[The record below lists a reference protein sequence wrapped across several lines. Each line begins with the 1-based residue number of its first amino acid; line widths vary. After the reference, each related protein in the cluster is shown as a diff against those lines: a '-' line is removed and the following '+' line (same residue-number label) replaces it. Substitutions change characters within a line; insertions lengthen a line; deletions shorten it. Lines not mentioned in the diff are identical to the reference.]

1 MEYNSTSGPINIEQI
16 DRLILYFYPRDNTPG
31 CTSQAVMYST
41 NLDYF
46 NKKGIKIIGVS
57 KDSIKSHEK
66 FIKKHDL
73 KINLISDEDLVLNKK
88 FDVWKLKK
96 FMGREYMG
104 TDRSTFYI
112 EKGKII
118 KKWNSVK
125 IKNHLEELKK
135 FLDMHI
141 S

>member
-66 FIKKHDL
+66 FIKKHNL
-73 KINLISDEDLVLNKK
+73 KINLISDEDLLLNKK

>member
-66 FIKKHDL
+66 FIKKYDL
-73 KINLISDEDLVLNKK
+73 KINLISDEDLLLNKK

>member
-46 NKKGIKIIGVS
+46 NKKGIKVIGVS

-73 KINLISDEDLVLNKK
+73 KINLISDEDLLLNKK

>member
-1 MEYNSTSGPINIEQI
+1 MEYNSTSGPINIDQI
-16 DRLILYFYPRDNTPG
+16 DKLILYFYPRDNTPG
-31 CTSQAVMYST
+31 CTSQAVMYSS

-57 KDSIKSHEK
+57 KDSIQSHEK
-66 FIKKHDL
+66 FIKKYDL
-73 KINLISDEDLVLNKK
+73 KINLISDENLNLNKK

-104 TDRSTFYI
+104 TDRSTFYL
-112 EKGKII
+112 EKGKVI

-125 IKNHLEELKK
+125 IKNHLEELKN

>member
-1 MEYNSTSGPINIEQI
+1 MEYNSTLGPINIEQI

-66 FIKKHDL
+66 FIKKHNL
-73 KINLISDEDLVLNKK
+73 KINLISDEDLLLNKK

>member
-1 MEYNSTSGPINIEQI
+1 MEYNSTLGPINIEQI

-73 KINLISDEDLVLNKK
+73 KINLISDEDLLLNKK

-125 IKNHLEELKK
+125 IKNHLEELKN

>member
-73 KINLISDEDLVLNKK
+73 KINLISDEDLLLNKK
-88 FDVWKLKK
+88 FDVWKLIK

>member
-1 MEYNSTSGPINIEQI
+1 MEYNSTSGPINIDQI
-16 DRLILYFYPRDNTPG
+16 DKLILYFYPRDNTPG
-31 CTSQAVMYST
+31 CTSQAVMYSS

-57 KDSIKSHEK
+57 KDSIQSHEK

-73 KINLISDEDLVLNKK
+73 KINLISDENLNLNKK

-96 FMGREYMG
+96 FMGKEYMG

-112 EKGKII
+112 ENGKVI

-125 IKNHLEELKK
+125 IKNHLEELKN

>member
-1 MEYNSTSGPINIEQI
+1 M
-16 DRLILYFYPRDNTPG
+16 
-31 CTSQAVMYST
+31 
-41 NLDYF
+41 
-46 NKKGIKIIGVS
+46 
-57 KDSIKSHEK
+57 
-66 FIKKHDL
+66 
-73 KINLISDEDLVLNKK
+73 NKK

-112 EKGKII
+112 DKGKII

>member
-112 EKGKII
+112 EKGK
-118 KKWNSVK
+118 N
-125 IKNHLEELKK
+125 N
-135 FLDMHI
+135 
-141 S
+141 

>member
-1 MEYNSTSGPINIEQI
+1 MNYDSTSGKININEI
-16 DRLILYFYPRDNTPG
+16 ERLLLYFYPKDNTPG
-31 CTSQAVMYST
+31 CTSQAVMYSS

-57 KDSIKSHEK
+57 KDNLTSHEK
-66 FIKKHDL
+66 FIEKHDL
-73 KINLISDEDLVLNKK
+73 KIDLISDENLELNKK

-104 TDRSTFYI
+104 TDRSTFYL
-112 EKGKII
+112 ENGKII
-118 KKWNSVK
+118 MQWNS
-125 IKNHLEELKK
+125 IKLKDHLNELKYFFDK
-135 FLDMHI
+135 HI

>member
-73 KINLISDEDLVLNKK
+73 KINLISDEDLLLNKK

>member
-1 MEYNSTSGPINIEQI
+1 MEYNSTSGPINIDQI
-16 DRLILYFYPRDNTPG
+16 DKLILYFYPRDNTPG
-31 CTSQAVMYST
+31 CTSQAVMYSS

-57 KDSIKSHEK
+57 KDSIQSHEK

-73 KINLISDEDLVLNKK
+73 KINLISDENLNLNKK

-104 TDRSTFYI
+104 TDRSTFYL
-112 EKGKII
+112 EKGKVI

-125 IKNHLEELKK
+125 IKNHLEELKN

>member
-1 MEYNSTSGPINIEQI
+1 MNYDSTSGKININEI
-16 DRLILYFYPRDNTPG
+16 ERLLLYFYPKDNTPG
-31 CTSQAVMYST
+31 CTSQAVMYSS

-57 KDSIKSHEK
+57 KDNLTSHEK
-66 FIKKHDL
+66 FIEKHDL
-73 KINLISDEDLVLNKK
+73 KIDLISDENLELNKK

-104 TDRSTFYI
+104 TDRSTFYL
-112 EKGKII
+112 ENGKII
-118 KKWNSVK
+118 MQWNS
-125 IKNHLEELKK
+125 IKLKDHLNELKDFFDK
-135 FLDMHI
+135 HI

>member
-1 MEYNSTSGPINIEQI
+1 MNYDSTSGKININEI
-16 DRLILYFYPRDNTPG
+16 GRLLLYFYPKDNTPG
-31 CTSQAVMYST
+31 CTSQAVMYSS

-57 KDSIKSHEK
+57 KDNLKSHEK
-66 FIKKHDL
+66 FIEKHDL
-73 KINLISDEDLVLNKK
+73 KIDLISDENLELNKK

-104 TDRSTFYI
+104 TDRSTFYL
-112 EKGKII
+112 ENGKII
-118 KKWNSVK
+118 MQWNS
-125 IKNHLEELKK
+125 IKLKDHLNELKDFFDK
-135 FLDMHI
+135 HI

>member
-1 MEYNSTSGPINIEQI
+1 MEYNSTLGPINIEQI

-31 CTSQAVMYST
+31 CTSQAVMYSN

-73 KINLISDEDLVLNKK
+73 KINLISDEDLLLNKK

>member
-1 MEYNSTSGPINIEQI
+1 MNYDSTSGKININEI
-16 DRLILYFYPRDNTPG
+16 DRLLLYFYPKDNTPG
-31 CTSQAVMYST
+31 CTSQAVMYSS

-57 KDSIKSHEK
+57 KDNLKSHEK
-66 FIKKHDL
+66 FIEKHDL
-73 KINLISDEDLVLNKK
+73 KIDLISDENLELNKK

-104 TDRSTFYI
+104 TNRSTFYL
-112 EKGKII
+112 ENGKII
-118 KKWNSVK
+118 MQWNS
-125 IKNHLEELKK
+125 IKLKDHLNELKDFFDK
-135 FLDMHI
+135 HI

>member
-73 KINLISDEDLVLNKK
+73 KINLISDEDLLLNKK

-125 IKNHLEELKK
+125 IKNHLEELKN

>member
-31 CTSQAVMYST
+31 CTSQAVMYSN

-73 KINLISDEDLVLNKK
+73 KINLISDEDLLLNKK

>member
-1 MEYNSTSGPINIEQI
+1 MNYDSTSGKININEI
-16 DRLILYFYPRDNTPG
+16 ERLLLYFYPKDNTPG
-31 CTSQAVMYST
+31 CTSQAVMYSS

-57 KDSIKSHEK
+57 KDNLTSHEK
-66 FIKKHDL
+66 FIEKHDL
-73 KINLISDEDLVLNKK
+73 KIDLISDENLELNKK

-104 TDRSTFYI
+104 TDRSTFYL

-118 KKWNSVK
+118 MQWNS
-125 IKNHLEELKK
+125 IKLKDHLNELKDFFDK
-135 FLDMHI
+135 HI

>member
-1 MEYNSTSGPINIEQI
+1 MEHNSTSGPINIDQI
-16 DRLILYFYPRDNTPG
+16 DKLILYFYPRDNTPG
-31 CTSQAVMYST
+31 CTSQAVMYSS

-57 KDSIKSHEK
+57 KDSIQSHEK
-66 FIKKHDL
+66 FIKKYDL
-73 KINLISDEDLVLNKK
+73 KINLISDENLNLNKK

-104 TDRSTFYI
+104 TDRSTFYL
-112 EKGKII
+112 ERGKVI

-125 IKNHLEELKK
+125 IKNHLEELKE
-135 FLDMHI
+135 FLDLHI

>member
-73 KINLISDEDLVLNKK
+73 KINLISDEDLFLNKK

-112 EKGKII
+112 EKGKMI

>member
-1 MEYNSTSGPINIEQI
+1 MEYNSTLGPINIEQI

>member
-1 MEYNSTSGPINIEQI
+1 MEYNSTLGPINIEQI

-73 KINLISDEDLVLNKK
+73 KINLISDEDLLLNKK

>member
-1 MEYNSTSGPINIEQI
+1 MNYDSTSGKININEI
-16 DRLILYFYPRDNTPG
+16 ERLLLYFYPKDNTPG
-31 CTSQAVMYST
+31 CTSQAVMYSS

-57 KDSIKSHEK
+57 KDNLKSHEK
-66 FIKKHDL
+66 FIEKHDL
-73 KINLISDEDLVLNKK
+73 KIDLISDENLELNKK

-104 TDRSTFYI
+104 TDRSTFYL
-112 EKGKII
+112 ENGKII
-118 KKWNSVK
+118 MQWNS
-125 IKNHLEELKK
+125 IKLKDHLNELKDFFDK
-135 FLDMHI
+135 HI

>member
-1 MEYNSTSGPINIEQI
+1 MEHNSTSGPINIDQI
-16 DRLILYFYPRDNTPG
+16 DKLILYFYPRDNTPG
-31 CTSQAVMYST
+31 CTSQAVMYSS

-57 KDSIKSHEK
+57 KDSIQSHEK

-73 KINLISDEDLVLNKK
+73 KINLISDENLNLNKK

-96 FMGREYMG
+96 FMGKEYMG

-112 EKGKII
+112 ENGKVI

-125 IKNHLEELKK
+125 IKNHLEELKN

>member
-73 KINLISDEDLVLNKK
+73 KINLISDEDLFLNKK

>member
-1 MEYNSTSGPINIEQI
+1 MEYNSTSGPINIDQI
-16 DRLILYFYPRDNTPG
+16 DKLILYFYPRDNTPG
-31 CTSQAVMYST
+31 CTSQAVMYSS

-57 KDSIKSHEK
+57 KDSIQSHEK

-73 KINLISDEDLVLNKK
+73 KINLISDENLNLNKK

-104 TDRSTFYI
+104 TDRSTFYM
-112 EKGKII
+112 ENGKVI

-125 IKNHLEELKK
+125 IKNHLEELKN

>member
-1 MEYNSTSGPINIEQI
+1 
-16 DRLILYFYPRDNTPG
+16 
-31 CTSQAVMYST
+31 
-41 NLDYF
+41 
-46 NKKGIKIIGVS
+46 
-57 KDSIKSHEK
+57 
-66 FIKKHDL
+66 
-73 KINLISDEDLVLNKK
+73 
-88 FDVWKLKK
+88 
-96 FMGREYMG
+96 MG

>member
-1 MEYNSTSGPINIEQI
+1 MEYNSTSGPINIEKI

-31 CTSQAVMYST
+31 CTSQAVMYSS

-46 NKKGIKIIGVS
+46 NRKGIKIIGVS
-57 KDSIKSHEK
+57 KDSIQSHEK
-66 FIKKHDL
+66 FIKKHKL
-73 KINLISDEDLVLNKK
+73 KINLISDEDLILNKK

-96 FMGREYMG
+96 FLGREYMG
-104 TDRSTFYI
+104 TDRSTFYM
-112 EKGKII
+112 EKGKVI

-125 IKNHLEELKK
+125 IKKHFEELKE
-135 FLDMHI
+135 FLDLHI

>member
-16 DRLILYFYPRDNTPG
+16 DKLILYFYPRDNTPG

-73 KINLISDEDLVLNKK
+73 KINLISDEDLLLNKK

>member
-1 MEYNSTSGPINIEQI
+1 
-16 DRLILYFYPRDNTPG
+16 
-31 CTSQAVMYST
+31 MYST

-46 NKKGIKIIGVS
+46 NKKGIKVIGVS

-73 KINLISDEDLVLNKK
+73 KINLISDEDLLLNKK

>member
-1 MEYNSTSGPINIEQI
+1 MNYESTSGDVNINEI
-16 DRLILYFYPRDNTPG
+16 DRLLLYFYPKDNTPG
-31 CTSQAVMYST
+31 CTSQAVMYSS

-57 KDSIKSHEK
+57 KDNLKSHEK
-66 FIKKHDL
+66 FIEKHDL
-73 KINLISDEDLVLNKK
+73 KIDLIADENLDLNKK

-104 TDRSTFYI
+104 TDRSAFYL
-112 EKGKII
+112 ENGKII
-118 KKWNSVK
+118 MQWNS
-125 IKNHLEELKK
+125 IKLKDHLNELKDFFDK
-135 FLDMHI
+135 HI